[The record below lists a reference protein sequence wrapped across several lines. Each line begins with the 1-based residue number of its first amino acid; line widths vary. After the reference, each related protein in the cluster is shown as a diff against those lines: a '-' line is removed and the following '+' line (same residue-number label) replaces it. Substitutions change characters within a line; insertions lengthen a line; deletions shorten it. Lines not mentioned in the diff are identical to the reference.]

1 MIKPI
6 VTDTFL
12 LQQKSS
18 PAQAT
23 DQQIIRD
30 LYDTLAAH
38 QDHCVGMAANM
49 IGSSKRIIIVQP
61 GPLPFVLVNPTI
73 KKRQGLYTTSEGCL
87 SLPGTRSTTR
97 YQTITV
103 TYQDQN
109 FHPHTETFT
118 GAMAQ
123 IIQHELDHCEG
134 ILI

>member
-38 QDHCVGMAANM
+38 QDHCRH
-49 IGSSKRIIIVQP
+49 GS
-61 GPLPFVLVNPTI
+61 
-73 KKRQGLYTTSEGCL
+73 
-87 SLPGTRSTTR
+87 
-97 YQTITV
+97 
-103 TYQDQN
+103 
-109 FHPHTETFT
+109 
-118 GAMAQ
+118 
-123 IIQHELDHCEG
+123 
-134 ILI
+134 